1 MNILQRNKPGNDKPV
16 SGCISEGVLCMIS
29 FAGGV
34 TAISTVVFLLL
45 VFIVGGVDDVCRQL
59 ERDDE

>member
-1 MNILQRNKPGNDKPV
+1 VDAFQKGIF
-16 SGCISEGVLCMIS
+16 CMIS

-34 TAISTVVFLLL
+34 TAISAVVILLL
-45 VFIVGGVDDVCRQL
+45 VFIFRGVDDVCQQL

>member
-1 MNILQRNKPGNDKPV
+1 MG
-16 SGCISEGVLCMIS
+16 SEGGFYMMS

-34 TAISTVVFLLL
+34 TAISAVVILLQ
-45 VFIVGGVDDVCRQL
+45 VFIVRGVDDVCRQL